1 MNSEW
6 LVVRVIQIS
15 ALVFAI
21 GLTAFGVRDQPFTT
35 LGVG

>member
-21 GLTAFGVRDQPFTT
+21 GLTVFAFQVRA
-35 LGVG
+35 LLRSA